1 MIQDSLTLY
10 KLIVLY
16 MLSRVD
22 FPLTK
27 AQISDF
33 VLNQG
38 YTNYLNLQ
46 TVFSEL
52 CEANMLTEKTV
63 RNRTQLF
70 LTEEGTSTLHFFEG
84 RLSHEIKEDI
94 DAYLKS
100 QSLSLR
106 EEVSVTGDY
115 LKSPDGGYQVHL
127 VAMERRTPLVDL
139 TLQVPTELMAEDICQ
154 NWEVKNQEIY
164 QYLISQLFS

>member
-27 AQISDF
+27 SQISDF
-33 VLNQG
+33 ILDRG

-46 TVFSEL
+46 TVFSQL
-52 CEANMLTEKTV
+52 CESNMTEEKTI

-70 LTEEGTSTLHFFEG
+70 LTEEGTSTLHFFEN
-84 RLSHEIKEDI
+84 RLSHEIKDDI

-100 QSLSLR
+100 QSYTLR
-106 EEVSVTGDY
+106 EEVSVTSDY
-115 LKSPDGGYQVHL
+115 TKMHDGSYKAHL
-127 VAMERRTPLVDL
+127 VALDHGNPLIDL
-139 TLQVPTELMAEDICQ
+139 ALSVPTEAVAEDVCR
-154 NWEVKNQEIY
+154 NWEAKNQDIY
-164 QYLISQLFS
+164 QYIIAQLF

>member
-22 FPLTK
+22 FPLTRS
-27 AQISDF
+27 QISDF
-33 VLNQG
+33 ILDRG
-38 YTNYLNLQ
+38 YTTYLNLQ
-46 TVFSEL
+46 TVFSQLSESS
-52 CEANMLTEKTV
+52 MITEKTV

-94 DAYLKS
+94 DSYLKS
-100 QSLSLR
+100 QSLTLR

-115 LKSPDGGYQVHL
+115 TQSADGGYQVHL
-127 VAMERRTPLVDL
+127 VALERNVPLIDL
-139 TLQVPTELMAEDICQ
+139 SLQVPTETMASDICL
-154 NWEVKNQEIY
+154 NWQSKNQDIY
-164 QYLISQLFS
+164 QYIIGQLF